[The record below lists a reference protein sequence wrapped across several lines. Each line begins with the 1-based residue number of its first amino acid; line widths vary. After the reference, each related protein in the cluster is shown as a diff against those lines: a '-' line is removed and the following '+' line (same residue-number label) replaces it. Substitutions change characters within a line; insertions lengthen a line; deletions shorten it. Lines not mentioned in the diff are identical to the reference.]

1 MQGHYICFAN
11 VQMLSNLYRMAIF
24 FALPLHVFCGVAE
37 TLSGVSDGRCFVSI
51 LLVGVLA

>member
-1 MQGHYICFAN
+1 
-11 VQMLSNLYRMAIF
+11 MLSNLYRMAIF